1 MLFPEPGSLLWK
13 EHSLVRPPSLA
24 PSFSLVKLRVTL
36 EQPSVPFFL
45 KKKIVTSMQNA
56 SEDFLHSLINALPD
70 LCRCG
75 NILSCLHSAHDRG

>member
-36 EQPSVPFFL
+36 EQPSVPFFN
-45 KKKIVTSMQNA
+45 KKKKDCYQYAKCLRRFAT
-56 SEDFLHSLINALPD
+56 FLDQRST
-70 LCRCG
+70 
-75 NILSCLHSAHDRG
+75 